1 MQKRGAKVIKSFELA
16 SEAREKT
23 LILIFAAKVKGKY
36 SYVTAEPSKK
46 RFERKPSAN
55 IKDF

>member
-23 LILIFAAKVKGKY
+23 FILIFAAKVKGKY

-46 RFERKPSAN
+46 E
-55 IKDF
+55 I